1 MGSGVFEFFY
11 FTSTCIIYSTFPFCI
26 TGLRAEANL
35 YIKYASLSHI
45 WLWSCSHAL
54 SFRYYVFSPWVC
66 SLIMQTWYNDPF
78 QLLLT
83 VLFITQLK
91 WSCLCCV
98 RFFTFYSFVLTCSSK
113 AWPPEEHLRM
123 LLSRLP
129 VTSPCCHIFLLHHS
143 LWLKMSQLSIY
154 LFITYFSLLVSS
166 MTAGRWMLLNICWMR
181 G

>member
-1 MGSGVFEFFY
+1 MLRPTY
-11 FTSTCIIYSTFPFCI
+11 TLNMLPFLTYDCDPV
-26 TGLRAEANL
+26 LMP
-35 YIKYASLSHI
+35 SLSVIMFFLHG
-45 WLWSCSHAL
+45 
-54 SFRYYVFSPWVC
+54 FVPM
-66 SLIMQTWYNDPF
+66 IMQTWYNDPF

-98 RFFTFYSFVLTCSSK
+98 RFFIFYSFVLTCSSK

-154 LFITYFSLLVSS
+154 LFITYFSLLVCKFHDSRQVD
-166 MTAGRWMLLNICWMR
+166 AP
-181 G
+181 